1 MNAVKERIIDKLEYL
16 ETLSE
21 LVLQEVLDFVDS
33 PNKSREFKKPWARSD
48 KMNAHLVTNIN
59 LPMPQIYEFCQRWQI
74 IEFALFGSVL
84 RDDFGSNSDIDCLVK
99 FSDKSDWS
107 LFDRVQMQQE
117 LALIMNRKVDLIN
130 KRAIERSHNW
140 IRKKEILNTAQTIYV
155 NK

>member
-1 MNAVKERIIDKLEYL
+1 MN
-16 ETLSE
+16 T
-21 LVLQEVLDFVDS
+21 Q
-33 PNKSREFKKPWARSD
+33 
-48 KMNAHLVTNIN
+48 LVTNIN
-59 LPMPQIYEFCQRWQI
+59 LSMPQIREFCQRWQI

-155 NK
+155 KK